1 MQRGLRFGAG
11 LMGGDSE
18 TANSARSLE
27 DLGFDFLSTGEHF
40 MRGDPPTPTSVSI
53 PTLAVA
59 AGATQRIRLVSS
71 ILLVPFYHPTVLA
84 KLTTTLDRASN
95 GRLTL
100 GIGVGGEFP
109 VEFDAAGLDVKQRG
123 RRSNECLE
131 VLRRLWTGDR
141 VDFSGRHFQ
150 LDGVSINPPPAQQPH
165 PPIWVAGR
173 RDAAMRRAAL
183 LGDGWYPYF
192 YSPEL
197 YRDSVSKI
205 GEIASDAGRDVS
217 GFDWAFYSFISIYQD
232 EEDAARAA
240 AAALGGRYSSQ
251 GSFMNVVRRY
261 CVFGSVDA
269 CVERLMQ
276 YVDAGARDIVFSVS
290 CPPEDRQRHVEELV
304 GEVIPRLREAAS

>member
-1 MQRGLRFGAG
+1 MAISLRFGTG
-11 LMGGDSE
+11 LMGADSD
-18 TANSARSLE
+18 TAQSAKRLE
-27 DLGFDFLSTGEHF
+27 GMGFDFLSTGEHF
-40 MRGDPPTPTSVSI
+40 MRGDPPTPTAVSL
-53 PTLAVA
+53 PLLAVA
-59 AGATQRIRLVSS
+59 AGATERIRLVSS

-109 VEFDAAGLDVKQRG
+109 VEFEAAGLDVRQRG

-131 VLRRLWTGDR
+131 ALRRLWTEDG
-141 VDFSGRHFQ
+141 VDFQGRHFQ
-150 LDGVSINPPPAQQPH
+150 INGVSINPKPAQQPH

-197 YRDSVSKI
+197 YRESVSKI
-205 GEIASDAGRDVS
+205 GEFASDAGRDVS
-217 GFDWAFYSFISIYQD
+217 DFEWAFYSFISIYDD

-269 CVERLMQ
+269 CVERLKE

-290 CPPEDRQRHVEELV
+290 CPPEDRQRHAATLV
-304 GEVIPRLREAAS
+304 GEVMPKLREAVG